1 MTETAI
7 NPMDS
12 YDLTVETPINIDT
25 IIKLLN
31 YDELPMLGGTGG
43 DGFPTIAKSP
53 VDNTIFYWQTQD
65 LPVPRTTLLTAL
77 TTTTT
82 SVVLAAGSGVSFAVG
97 DAVKIGDEILY
108 ISAIATDTLT
118 VTRAQAGTSDPGT
131 TYATGTDIIGL
142 GTFLNE
148 GEIGTQQFRGRD
160 KHSNYTQIWTS
171 QIDMTRTQQRIP
183 KYGVDSELGNLVRQV
198 ALSEGQNREQA
209 FLYGEKYQ
217 SDPKRMTGG
226 LSYYLTSNVIAN
238 GASGDWLTVTEI
250 EARQQVSYDAGGMF
264 DTIVSRPRNFA
275 ALNNA
280 EGAERVRTDW
290 VDEYRGRRRAVSVV
304 TEFGEVELYRN
315 RHVKATDAF
324 GLNREDLSER
334 VFQPMVMQPLAK
346 TDDRDK
352 WMFVCEGGFQ
362 VKGQEHMVYWNG
374 LDNTAAFP
382 SNLA

>member
-1 MTETAI
+1 
-7 NPMDS
+7 MDS
-12 YDLTVETPINIDT
+12 YDLTTETPINIDT
-25 IIKLLN
+25 VIKLLN
-31 YDELPMLGGTGG
+31 YDELPMLGGTGA

-65 LPVPRTTLLTAL
+65 LPVPRTTVLTAL

-82 SVVLAAGSGVSFAVG
+82 TLVVASGAGVSFAVG
-97 DAVKIGDEILY
+97 DAVKIGDEIVY
-108 ISAIATDTLT
+108 ISAISGDSLT
-118 VTRAQAGTSDPGT
+118 ITRAQAGTSDPGT
-131 TYATGTDIIGL
+131 TYATGTDVIGL

-209 FLYGEKYQ
+209 FLYGDKYQ

-238 GASGDWLTVTEI
+238 AASGDWLTVTEI

-290 VDEYRGRRRAVSVV
+290 TDEYRGRRRAVSVV

-362 VKGQEHMVYWNG
+362 VKGQEHMVYWSG

>member
-1 MTETAI
+1 MTDIAA

-12 YDLTVETPINIDT
+12 YDLTTETPINIDT

-43 DGFPTIAKSP
+43 DGFSTIAKSP

-65 LPVPRTTLLTAL
+65 LPVPRTTVLTAL

-82 SVVLAAGSGVSFAVG
+82 ALVVAAGAGVSFAVG
-97 DAVKIGDEILY
+97 DAVKIGDEIVY
-108 ISAIATDTLT
+108 ISAISTDTLT
-118 VTRAQAGTSDPGT
+118 ITRAQAGTSDPGT
-131 TYATGTDIIGL
+131 TYTTGTDVIGL

-209 FLYGEKYQ
+209 FLYGDKFQ

-226 LSYYLTSNVIAN
+226 LSYYLTSNVIGN

-250 EARQQVSYDAGGMF
+250 EKRQQVSYDAGGMF

-290 VDEYRGRRRAVSVV
+290 TDEYRGRRRAVSVV

-362 VKGQEHMVYWNG
+362 VKGQEHMVYWSG

>member
-1 MTETAI
+1 MTETAV

-43 DGFPTIAKSP
+43 DGFPTISKSP

-65 LPVPRTTLLTAL
+65 LPVPRATVKTAL
-77 TTTTT
+77 ATTVT
-82 SVVLAAGSGVSFAVG
+82 SLVLDAGQGVSFAVG
-97 DAVKIGDEILY
+97 DAVKINDEIVLITA
-108 ISAIATDTLT
+108 ISTDTLT
-118 VTRAQAGTSDPGT
+118 ITRAQAGTSDPGVNH
-131 TYATGTDIIGL
+131 AVGAEVIGL
-142 GTFLNE
+142 GTFLAE
-148 GEIGTQQFRGRD
+148 GDIGTQQFRGRD

-171 QIDMTRTQQRIP
+171 QINMTRTQQRIP
-183 KYGVDSELGNLVRQV
+183 KYGVPSELGNLVRQV

-209 FLYGEKYQ
+209 FLYGVKYQ

-226 LSYYLTSNVIAN
+226 LDYYITSNEDT
-238 GASGDWLTVTEI
+238 SSDWLDITGI
-250 EARQQVSYDAGGMF
+250 ETQQQAAYDAGGMW
-264 DTIVSRPRNFA
+264 DTLISRPRNFA
-275 ALNNA
+275 ALNNMA
-280 EGAERVRTDW
+280 GAERIRTDW
-290 VDEYRGRRRAVSVV
+290 QDEYRGRRRSTTVV
-304 TEFGEVELYRN
+304 TEFGEVELFRN

-324 GLNREDLSER
+324 GVNKEDLSER

-362 VKGQEHMVYWNG
+362 VKGQEHMAKWTA
-374 LDNTAAFP
+374 LDNTSAF
-382 SNLA
+382 SSFDLV

>member
-97 DAVKIGDEILY
+97 DAIKIGDEILY

-238 GASGDWLTVTEI
+238 GTSGDWLTVTEI

-290 VDEYRGRRRAVSVV
+290 MDEYRGRRRAVSVV

-374 LDNTAAFP
+374 LDNTQAFP

>member
-1 MTETAI
+1 MTEIAV

-43 DGFPTIAKSP
+43 DGFPTISKSP

-65 LPVPRTTLLTAL
+65 LPVPRATVKTAL
-77 TTTTT
+77 ATTVT
-82 SVVLAAGSGVSFAVG
+82 SLVLDAGQGVSFAVG
-97 DAVKIGDEILY
+97 DAVKINDEIVLITA
-108 ISAIATDTLT
+108 ISTDTLT
-118 VTRAQAGTSDPGT
+118 ITRAQAGTSDPGVNH
-131 TYATGTDIIGL
+131 AVGAEVIGL
-142 GTFLNE
+142 GTFLAE
-148 GEIGTQQFRGRD
+148 GDIGTQQFRGRD

-171 QIDMTRTQQRIP
+171 QINMTRTQQRIP
-183 KYGVDSELGNLVRQV
+183 KYGVPSELGNLVRQV

-209 FLYGEKYQ
+209 FLYGVKYQ

-226 LSYYLTSNVIAN
+226 LDYYITSNEDT
-238 GASGDWLTVTEI
+238 SSDWLDITGI
-250 EARQQVSYDAGGMF
+250 ETQQQAAYDAGGMW
-264 DTIVSRPRNFA
+264 DTLISRPRNFA
-275 ALNNA
+275 ALNNMA
-280 EGAERVRTDW
+280 GAERIRTDW
-290 VDEYRGRRRAVSVV
+290 QDEYRGRRRSTTVV
-304 TEFGEVELYRN
+304 TEFGEVELFRN

-324 GLNREDLSER
+324 GVNKEDLSER

-362 VKGQEHMVYWNG
+362 VKGQEHMAKWTA
-374 LDNTAAFP
+374 LDNTSAF
-382 SNLA
+382 SSFDLV